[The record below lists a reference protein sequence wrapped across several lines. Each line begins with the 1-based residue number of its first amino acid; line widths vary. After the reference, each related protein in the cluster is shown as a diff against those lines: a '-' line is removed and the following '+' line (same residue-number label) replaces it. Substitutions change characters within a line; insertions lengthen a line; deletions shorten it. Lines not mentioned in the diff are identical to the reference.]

1 MRALATLMLALAL
14 GACAFAPPA
23 ADADRLFADHLFRA
37 APQPVQAQDVFAVS
51 DEMRHYLVRELGSLA
66 KTKGRQQALVEALR
80 DSGQLRLEYDAAF
93 TRNAR
98 EAFEARTGNCLSLA
112 IMTAAFAR
120 ELGVPVRYQNV
131 VVDETWSRRGDL
143 YFSAGHVNLA
153 LGANPPRLGTRI
165 DDGAQLII
173 DFLPPPDLRRIK
185 WRVIEEKTIVAMF
198 MNNRAAESIAAG
210 RMDDAYWY
218 AREAILQDPDYMSPY
233 NTLGVVYHRSGHL
246 DHAALAFRHVLE
258 REPSNT
264 LVLSNLAPVL
274 ARLGRA
280 DESRALEGRLAR
292 LQPEPPFAFF
302 HRGLAAMREGDYRAA
317 RDLFAREVARDPY
330 YHEFHFWL
338 ALALSRLGEDNEAR
352 RHLALALETSTTR
365 KDHELYAAKLGH
377 IKSSRLYR

>member
-1 MRALATLMLALAL
+1 MRALATLLLALAL

-37 APQPVQAQDVFAVS
+37 APQPVRAQDVFAVS
-51 DEMRHYLVRELGSLA
+51 DEMRHYLARELGGLA
-66 KTKGRQQALVEALR
+66 ATKGRQQALVDALR
-80 DSGQLRLEYDAAF
+80 DRAQLRLEYDAAY
-93 TRNAR
+93 TRNAS
-98 EAFEARTGNCLSLA
+98 EAFEARTGNCLSLV

-131 VVDETWSRRGDL
+131 FVDETWSRRGDL
-143 YFSAGHVNLA
+143 YFSAGHVNLTI
-153 LGANPPRLGTRI
+153 GADPPRLGTRI
-165 DDGAQLII
+165 DEGKQLTI
-173 DFLPPPDLRRIK
+173 DFLPPPDLRRTR

-218 AREAILQDPDYMSPY
+218 AREAIGQDPDYMSPY

-246 DHAALAFRHVLE
+246 AQAALAFGHVLE

-264 LVLSNLAPVL
+264 LVLSNLVPVL
-274 ARLGRA
+274 ASLGRT
-280 DESRALEGRLAR
+280 DESRALERRLAQ

-302 HRGLAAMREGDYRAA
+302 NRGLAAMREGDYRAA
-317 RDLFAREVARDPY
+317 RDLFSREVARDPY